1 MPLSTIFIVLLIL
14 AVSGV
19 VVWRV
24 YRRHRDESAD
34 PVDWGQRLRLA
45 GAHLYRWAML
55 ARAGLRELWQRFQA
69 RRDRKVLPASSRAP
83 IPPALRPPAPRRPAG
98 PAPVAPA
105 LEPAP
110 LDVTPAEI
118 PPVFMPVLAHISG
131 FEAEH
136 DTDLLAFTR
145 GLAAGDLAMGE
156 ALEAQLDHCLHV
168 LRLDPVALQ
177 GLADYADQKA
187 EHANGAVLIGRMIN
201 AVYAEV
207 KEFKA
212 NGGVLPKDG
221 DFLTG
226 ED

>member
-1 MPLSTIFIVLLIL
+1 MFTIFIVLLIL

-45 GAHLYRWAML
+45 CAHLYRWATL

-69 RRDRKVLPASSRAP
+69 WRDRKVLPAPAATAWR
-83 IPPALRPPAPRRPAG
+83 PPRPPAPRRPAG
-98 PAPVAPA
+98 PAPAAPV

-136 DTDLLAFTR
+136 DTDLLSFTR

-156 ALEAQLDHCLHV
+156 ALEAQLDHCLNV

-212 NGGVLPKDG
+212 SGGVLPKDG

>member
-1 MPLSTIFIVLLIL
+1 MLFTLFVVVVIL
-14 AVSGV
+14 GVSGWA
-19 VVWRV
+19 VWLI
-24 YRRHRDESAD
+24 YRHNRDENAA
-34 PVDWGQRLRLA
+34 PVDWGQRTRLA
-45 GAHLYRWAML
+45 WAHLYRWATL

-69 RRDRKVLPASSRAP
+69 WRDRKVVPAPAARPAAP
-83 IPPALRPPAPRRPAG
+83 RPPAPRRPAG
-98 PAPVAPA
+98 PSPAAPVLDP
-105 LEPAP
+105 LP

-118 PPVFMPVLAHISG
+118 PPVFMPVLAHISD

-136 DTDLLAFTR
+136 DTDLLTFTR

-177 GLADYADQKA
+177 GLADYADQKS

-201 AVYAEV
+201 AVYAEI
-207 KEFKA
+207 KEFRA
-212 NGGVLPKDG
+212 SGGVLPKDG

-226 ED
+226 DD